1 MLSII
6 QGYYNTL
13 SMFFRRGI
21 FVTSG
26 SILASEKEQL
36 TFLSMPGAAPINLL
50 EISAATGA
58 CPKGLQVG
66 NIEGKVSQEHFLFKN
81 LQKIKPVS
89 V

>member
-1 MLSII
+1 
-6 QGYYNTL
+6 
-13 SMFFRRGI
+13 
-21 FVTSG
+21 
-26 SILASEKEQL
+26 LASEKEQL

-66 NIEGKVSQEHFLFKN
+66 NIEGKVSQENFLFKN